1 MKQAL
6 AFVLALALGAPFG
19 AALLEA
25 PVSGRT
31 YVQIDKFAVPDD
43 YEPSF
48 DGQSLP
54 TNPADV
60 LPLPTGIVALLGGD
74 LVDYPGYVAA
84 WVENAKL
91 PVLRDMLDKEGLSWF
106 IGLDASIDMPH
117 RRIDPADPATRV
129 AAGYPAS
136 FPSLPIPHRFVV
148 QFAYPVQEVWL
159 VALEGCGGKV
169 IAPLGTRAY
178 LVDATGF
185 EKLYSC
191 PVATYFSWVDAF
203 LTTDRV
209 APEHLVEGAKGFV
222 LQFAGGTSLANKASF
237 LPSSFNATPLEE
249 PAPGESGFLAVE
261 ATSGEIASFAL
272 SDPDLLSVT
281 FQGVAEPSDERQGL
295 IVAGRLQPN
304 GTLGG
309 PGYAAWLAGRGLA
322 GPRNQQMVGIVD
334 SGYDQSQPIEGIN
347 PAIIDHHPDLEN
359 PERLVALQLFIES
372 GSGDLWD
379 RTGHGTMVAGIISA
393 APYLYVS
400 PEGYRGGGRDAFGYA
415 YGGGISPQSNLAF
428 AKVPVLGALPQ
439 QLDALRFIRNNGSA
453 DRAFLCNQ
461 SWNLARFPATGPA
474 PDGLNAYDAT
484 ARFFDQRVLDA
495 NTLRDG
501 PQELAIVFSAG
512 NFAYRYS
519 TGPVRYNTVSSP
531 ATAKNVISVGATTS
545 WRPVSAG
552 PELECVY
559 DKPERPP
566 LQDAPRADIVGLF
579 SGRADFFGARVVP
592 GTTLPGKKVH
602 QVRVKP
608 DLVAPGVRVFST
620 VPWGSRS
627 FYKSPVGCKKY
638 EPNPADEGYYY
649 TYGTGTSFA
658 APVVTGVAALVR
670 KWFIDAG
677 GTLNPSPALVK
688 AALVATADDLS
699 GIQMPTVP
707 PRLQDHR
714 PSPEYGWGRV
724 SLDRA
729 TDPAVPRFWN
739 DNRLLMLP
747 AGGMA
752 QYTRTIGD
760 PTRDTSIVLSWS
772 DHPAAV
778 TGENSGPLLIDLDL
792 TVEQLN
798 ASGAVVARWYGN
810 LFRENVDPVGGG
822 VTADQVDDGTSKRF
836 TTAPVNLRD
845 GVNNVEAVF
854 IPKNTLPAGQ
864 RFRIKIRAQAVAG
877 EKRPFA
883 IYAYNVRR
891 TE

>member
-304 GTLGG
+304 GTLNA
-309 PGYAAWLAGRGLA
+309 PGYAAWLASRGLA
-322 GPRNQQMVGIVD
+322 TSRNQQVVGVVD

-359 PERLVALQLFIES
+359 PERLVALKLFLTE
-372 GSGDLWD
+372 GTGDLWD

-400 PEGYRGGGRDAFGYA
+400 PEGYRGGGRDALSYA
-415 YGGGISPQSNLAF
+415 SGSGISPQSRLAF
-428 AKVPVLGALPQ
+428 AKVPDLKSPPRQTEAL
-439 QLDALRFIRNNGSA
+439 ALIRNDGPA

-461 SWNLARFPATGPA
+461 SWNLARFPATGPT

-519 TGPVRYNTVSSP
+519 ASPVRYDTVSSP

-545 WRPVSAG
+545 WRPEFASSSHRRAARSASRQASLEQVAASSGTCGLGSRRETSATSRRAARGPCRPSELLGDLFSVQDTGIAGARATVSAVRHMFVEADRWG
-552 PELECVY
+552 DV
-559 DKPERPP
+559 DKNGSSGVERVERRVIAPAHLAWGANVSYVLGDADPAPP
-566 LQDAPRADIVGLF
+566 GSPRI
-579 SGRADFFGARVVP
+579 
-592 GTTLPGKKVH
+592 
-602 QVRVKP
+602 
-608 DLVAPGVRVFST
+608 
-620 VPWGSRS
+620 
-627 FYKSPVGCKKY
+627 
-638 EPNPADEGYYY
+638 
-649 TYGTGTSFA
+649 
-658 APVVTGVAALVR
+658 PVVEEEMSPLD
-670 KWFIDAG
+670 DA
-677 GTLNPSPALVK
+677 VK
-688 AALVATADDLS
+688 
-699 GIQMPTVP
+699 
-707 PRLQDHR
+707 
-714 PSPEYGWGRV
+714 
-724 SLDRA
+724 
-729 TDPAVPRFWN
+729 
-739 DNRLLMLP
+739 
-747 AGGMA
+747 
-752 QYTRTIGD
+752 
-760 PTRDTSIVLSWS
+760 
-772 DHPAAV
+772 
-778 TGENSGPLLIDLDL
+778 
-792 TVEQLN
+792 
-798 ASGAVVARWYGN
+798 
-810 LFRENVDPVGGG
+810 
-822 VTADQVDDGTSKRF
+822 
-836 TTAPVNLRD
+836 
-845 GVNNVEAVF
+845 
-854 IPKNTLPAGQ
+854 
-864 RFRIKIRAQAVAG
+864 
-877 EKRPFA
+877 
-883 IYAYNVRR
+883 
-891 TE
+891 